1 MARIRT
7 RMNLT
12 NVQFGY
18 RPRQTVID
26 GITAA
31 LPPGRLCALI
41 GPNAAGKSTL
51 LKLMLGL
58 ERPCNGSIRLGERE
72 VATLPAWQRAAQLA
86 YVPQRPATRVAFT
99 VEEVVALGR
108 FALPMD
114 AQAVE
119 HAINVCELSAI
130 RGAALAELSTGQQQR
145 VALARALVQ
154 IASCDRAA
162 AAPDSQAKADAGA
175 DQFLLLDEPVSAM
188 DLKHVHATMRLLKQ
202 IAANGV
208 GVLAVMHDLNLASA
222 YADDIWLL
230 DHGRLAAAGTWDE
243 ALEPQRLS
251 RVYGVPLRVVSR
263 GDGNRPV
270 FSTFAAAAAP
280 TA

>member
-1 MARIRT
+1 
-7 RMNLT
+7 MNLT

-18 RPRQTVID
+18 RQHQPVID

-58 ERPCNGSIRLGERE
+58 ERPCGGSIRLGDRD
-72 VATLPAWQRAAQLA
+72 VTTLSVWQRAAQLA
-86 YVPQRPATRVAFT
+86 YVPQSPATHVAFS
-99 VEEVVALGR
+99 VEEVVAMGR
-108 FALPMD
+108 FALPAD
-114 AQAVE
+114 GQAVE
-119 HAINVCELSAI
+119 RAIEACDLSAI

-145 VALARALVQ
+145 VALARALAQ
-154 IASCDRAA
+154 MAGSNRMAA
-162 AAPDSQAKADAGA
+162 AADSRNLASGQPGR
-175 DQFLLLDEPVSAM
+175 FLLLDEPVSAM
-188 DLKHVHATMRLLKQ
+188 DLKHVHATMRLLRQ
-202 IAANGV
+202 VAANGV

-230 DHGRLAAAGTWDE
+230 DQGRLAAAGTWDE

-251 RVYGVPLRVVSR
+251 RVYGVPLRIVSR
-263 GDGNRPV
+263 GDDHRPV
-270 FSTFAAAAAP
+270 FSTLAAAAAP
-280 TA
+280 PA